1 MAQVTTL
8 DDVLETFEFLD
19 DWEDRYG
26 YIIDLGKSVDTLPD
40 ALKLDD
46 FLVRGC
52 QSKVWLIPDVSEDG
66 TLSFRADSDAVI
78 TRGLVSLILI
88 IFNGKTAAEILA
100 IDVQGILEQL
110 GLKQHL
116 SPLRANGLYSMVE
129 KILTIADASK

>member
-1 MAQVTTL
+1 M

-40 ALKLDD
+40 TLKLDQ

-52 QSKVWLIPDVSEDG
+52 QSKVWLIPDVSDDG
-66 TLSFRADSDAVI
+66 ILSFRADSDAVI

-100 IDVQGILEQL
+100 VDVQGILEQL

-129 KILTIADASK
+129 KILTIAGASK

>member
-40 ALKLDD
+40 TLKLDQ

-52 QSKVWLIPDVSEDG
+52 QSKVWLIPDVSDDG
-66 TLSFRADSDAVI
+66 ILSFRADSDAVI

-100 IDVQGILEQL
+100 VDVQGILEQL

-129 KILTIADASK
+129 KILTIAGASK

>member
-40 ALKLDD
+40 TLKLDQ

-52 QSKVWLIPDVSEDG
+52 QSKVWLIPDVSDDG
-66 TLSFRADSDAVI
+66 ILSFRADSDAVI

-100 IDVQGILEQL
+100 VDVQGILEQL

-129 KILTIADASK
+129 KFLTIAGASK